1 MKDLPAWP
9 ASVFED
15 PTTLEMTRTGLRIT
29 KNKEFTAT
37 VKKWRDKAKVILHDI
52 DNATE
57 VVLMEL
63 ASAREFFNCQTLTDS
78 RVNLLKTQCEEHSKT
93 MSEIWKQ
100 VFNQKTNEFMK
111 VFNLS
116 FEANTYVKEEFK

>member
-1 MKDLPAWP
+1 M
-9 ASVFED
+9 ASTSLRGSHIFGNDENW
-15 PTTLEMTRTGLRIT
+15 TRYH

-37 VKKWRDKAKVILHDI
+37 VKKWRDKANTILHDI

-57 VVLMEL
+57 IVQMEL
-63 ASAREFFNCQTLTDS
+63 ASAREFLNCQTMTDS
-78 RVNLLKTQCEEHSKT
+78 RVNLLKTQCKEHSKA

-111 VFNLS
+111 VYNLS
-116 FEANTYVKEEFK
+116 LEAKT